1 MGKSLIDGGG
11 SEPEYQ
17 AMTVSATY
25 RAFVLEQ
32 LSRALP
38 EVRAR
43 SMFGGVGI
51 YCGPIFFALIGND
64 VLYFKVNE
72 HTRDHFEAKGMRPF
86 RPFGEGGEVMQ
97 YYEVPADVLEDL
109 DALRVWADDAV
120 AVGRRARQRKEKRA
134 S

>member
-1 MGKSLIDGGG
+1 ML
-11 SEPEYQ
+11 EPDYLR
-17 AMTVSATY
+17 MTVSATY

-38 EVRAR
+38 EVHAR

-64 VLYFKVNE
+64 VLYFKVDDR
-72 HTRDHFEAKGMRPF
+72 TRAHFEARGMRPF

-97 YYEVPADVLEDL
+97 YYEVPADVLEDP
-109 DALRVWADDAV
+109 DTLRVWADHAV
-120 AVGRRARQRKEKRA
+120 AVGHRARQRREKRA